1 MKASIYLNQ
10 IIRLEQKIRHAKEEI
25 AQRRDLVSSP
35 TIAGEMK
42 KDKIQTSLNLH
53 RWEDAVVDIEC
64 LNNKL
69 AIMINSYIAKRE
81 QIIRQIDEIETP
93 LHAEIL
99 RGYYLQKKSLKQI
112 AGELHY
118 THEHIRRVHGIALR
132 EFERK
137 FL

>member
-42 KDKIQTSLNLH
+42 KDKIQTTLNLH

-112 AGELHY
+112 AEENGYSHDY
-118 THEHIRRVHGIALR
+118 IRRVHGIALR

>member
-25 AQRRDLVSSP
+25 ARRRDLVSSP

-53 RWEDAVVDIEC
+53 RWEDSVVDIEL

-81 QIIRQIDEIETP
+81 QIIRQIDDMDLP
-93 LHAEIL
+93 LHVEIL
-99 RGYYLQKKSLKQI
+99 RGYYLQGKSLKQI
-112 AGELHY
+112 AEENGYSHD
-118 THEHIRRVHGIALR
+118 HIRRVHGIALR

>member
-25 AQRRDLVSSP
+25 ARRRDLVSSP

-42 KDKIQTSLNLH
+42 KDKIQTTLNLH
-53 RWEDAVVDIEC
+53 RWEDSVVDIEL

-81 QIIRQIDEIETP
+81 QIIRQIDDMDLP
-93 LHAEIL
+93 LHVEIL
-99 RGYYLQKKSLKQI
+99 RGYYLQGKSLKQI
-112 AGELHY
+112 AEENGYSHD
-118 THEHIRRVHGIALR
+118 HIRRVHGIALR

>member
-1 MKASIYLNQ
+1 MKASSYLNQ
-10 IIRLEQKIRHAKEEI
+10 ITRLEQKIRHGKEEI
-25 AQRRDLVSSP
+25 AQRRELVSSP

-53 RWEDAVVDIEC
+53 RWEDSVVDIEC

-69 AIMINSYIAKRE
+69 AFMINSYIAKRE
-81 QIIRQIDEIETP
+81 QIIKQIDEMEVP

-99 RGYYLQKKSLKQI
+99 RGYYLQNKSLKEI
-112 AGELHY
+112 AEDKGYSHD
-118 THEHIRRVHGIALR
+118 HMRRVHGIALR